1 MLEKLLNTLD
11 PLYSP
16 YTLVLIVAFLA
27 ILGFALLWID
37 VFMKDKKE
45 VYKKV
50 AYTFIALGIIVFGSL
65 GAFSTKQIFLRQ
77 QKINEIKNGRIE
89 NYYNFKKKG
98 QIIEIT
104 AKASDL
110 LKQNATVKIIGEDKN
125 PKATRVFGPVPRELR
140 DMGYSKIISLAPEV
154 L

>member
-11 PLYSP
+11 PFCSP
-16 YTLVLIVAFLA
+16 YTLTLMVAFLA

-45 VYKKV
+45 VYKKA

-65 GAFSTKQIFLRQ
+65 GTFSTKQLFLRQ

-104 AKASDL
+104 AKSSDL

-125 PKATRVFGPVPRELR
+125 SYQIQYQDAFDYVPKSSVE
-140 DMGYSKIISLAPEV
+140 
-154 L
+154 

>member
-1 MLEKLLNTLD
+1 MLEKLLTTFD

-16 YTLVLIVAFLA
+16 YSITLIVAFIAVL
-27 ILGFALLWID
+27 LFALLWTD
-37 VFMKDKKE
+37 VFMKSEKE
-45 VYKKV
+45 VYKKS

-65 GAFSTKQIFLRQ
+65 GAFSIKQLFSRQ

-104 AKASDL
+104 AKSSEFL
-110 LKQNATVKIIGEDKN
+110 TKNATVKIIGEDKN
-125 PKATRVFGPVPRELR
+125 SYQIQYQDTFDYVPKSSVE
-140 DMGYSKIISLAPEV
+140 
-154 L
+154 

>member
-11 PLYSP
+11 PFYSP
-16 YTLVLIVAFLA
+16 YTLILIVVFLA
-27 ILGFALLWID
+27 ILFFSLSWTD
-37 VFMKDKKE
+37 VFMKDEKK

-50 AYTFIALGIIVFGSL
+50 VHTYIILGIIAFGLLGVFGAKQL
-65 GAFSTKQIFLRQ
+65 FSRQ

-104 AKASDL
+104 AKSSEFL
-110 LKQNATVKIIGEDKN
+110 EKNAAVKIIGEDKN
-125 PKATRVFGPVPRELR
+125 SYQIQYQDTFDYVRKSSVE
-140 DMGYSKIISLAPEV
+140 
-154 L
+154 

>member
-1 MLEKLLNTLD
+1 MLEKLLTTLD

-16 YTLVLIVAFLA
+16 YTLTLIVAFIAVL
-27 ILGFALLWID
+27 LFALLWTD
-37 VFMKDKKE
+37 VFMKSEKE
-45 VYKKV
+45 VYKKS

-65 GAFSTKQIFLRQ
+65 GAFSIKQLFSRQ

-104 AKASDL
+104 AKSSEFL
-110 LKQNATVKIIGEDKN
+110 TKNATVKIIGEDKN
-125 PKATRVFGPVPRELR
+125 SYQIQYQDTFDYVPKSSVE
-140 DMGYSKIISLAPEV
+140 
-154 L
+154 

>member
-1 MLEKLLNTLD
+1 M
-11 PLYSP
+11 
-16 YTLVLIVAFLA
+16 
-27 ILGFALLWID
+27 
-37 VFMKDKKE
+37 
-45 VYKKV
+45 
-50 AYTFIALGIIVFGSL
+50 FGSL

-125 PKATRVFGPVPRELR
+125 TYQIQYQDAFDYVPKSFVE
-140 DMGYSKIISLAPEV
+140 
-154 L
+154 

>member
-1 MLEKLLNTLD
+1 MLEKLLTTFD

-16 YTLVLIVAFLA
+16 YSITLIVAFIAVL
-27 ILGFALLWID
+27 LFSLLWTD
-37 VFMKDKKE
+37 VFMKSEKE
-45 VYKKV
+45 VYKKS

-65 GAFSTKQIFLRQ
+65 GAFSIKQLFSRQ

-104 AKASDL
+104 AKSSEFL
-110 LKQNATVKIIGEDKN
+110 TKNATVKIIGEDKN
-125 PKATRVFGPVPRELR
+125 SYQIQYQDTFDYVPKSSVE
-140 DMGYSKIISLAPEV
+140 
-154 L
+154 

>member
-16 YTLVLIVAFLA
+16 YTLTLMVAFLA
-27 ILGFALLWID
+27 ILGFALLWTD

-45 VYKKV
+45 VYKKA

-65 GAFSTKQIFLRQ
+65 GAFSTKQLFSRQ

-89 NYYNFKKKG
+89 NYYNLKKKG
-98 QIIEIT
+98 QIIEIN
-104 AKASDL
+104 AKSSDF

-125 PKATRVFGPVPRELR
+125 SYQIQYQDTF
-140 DMGYSKIISLAPEV
+140 DYV
-154 L
+154 LKSSVE

>member
-1 MLEKLLNTLD
+1 MLEKLLNTND
-11 PLYSP
+11 PFCSP
-16 YTLVLIVAFLA
+16 YTLTLMVAFLA

-45 VYKKV
+45 VYKKA

-65 GAFSTKQIFLRQ
+65 GAFSTKQLISRQ

-98 QIIEIT
+98 QIIEIN
-104 AKASDL
+104 AKSSEF
-110 LKQNATVKIIGEDKN
+110 LKQNAVVKIIGEDKN
-125 PKATRVFGPVPRELR
+125 SYQIQYQDTFDYVPKSSVE
-140 DMGYSKIISLAPEV
+140 
-154 L
+154 

>member
-11 PLYSP
+11 PFYSP
-16 YTLVLIVAFLA
+16 YTLTLMVAFLA

-45 VYKKV
+45 VYKKA

-65 GAFSTKQIFLRQ
+65 GTFSTKQLFLRQ

-89 NYYNFKKKG
+89 NYYNFNKKG
-98 QIIEIT
+98 QVIEIN
-104 AKASDL
+104 AKSSEFL
-110 LKQNATVKIIGEDKN
+110 TKNATVKIIGEDKN
-125 PKATRVFGPVPRELR
+125 SYQIQYQDTFDYVPKSSVE
-140 DMGYSKIISLAPEV
+140 
-154 L
+154 

>member
-1 MLEKLLNTLD
+1 MLEKLLTTLD

-16 YTLVLIVAFLA
+16 YSITLIVAFIAVL
-27 ILGFALLWID
+27 LFALLWTD
-37 VFMKDKKE
+37 VFMKSEKE
-45 VYKKV
+45 VYKKS

-65 GAFSTKQIFLRQ
+65 GAFSIKQLFSRQ

-104 AKASDL
+104 AKSSEFL
-110 LKQNATVKIIGEDKN
+110 TKNATVKIIGEDKN
-125 PKATRVFGPVPRELR
+125 SYQIQYQDTFDYVPKSSVE
-140 DMGYSKIISLAPEV
+140 
-154 L
+154 

>member
-1 MLEKLLNTLD
+1 M
-11 PLYSP
+11 
-16 YTLVLIVAFLA
+16 VAFLG
-27 ILGFALLWID
+27 ILYLGLLWTD
-37 VFMKDKKE
+37 VFMKDEKE
-45 VYKKV
+45 VYKKL

-65 GAFSTKQIFLRQ
+65 GAFSTKQLFSRQ

-104 AKASDL
+104 AKSSDL

-125 PKATRVFGPVPRELR
+125 SYQIQYQDTFDYVPKSSVE
-140 DMGYSKIISLAPEV
+140 
-154 L
+154 

>member
-1 MLEKLLNTLD
+1 MLEKLLTTLD

-16 YTLVLIVAFLA
+16 YSITLIVAFIAVL
-27 ILGFALLWID
+27 LFALLWTD
-37 VFMKDKKE
+37 VFMKSEKE
-45 VYKKV
+45 VYKKS

-65 GAFSTKQIFLRQ
+65 GAFSIKQLFSRQ

-104 AKASDL
+104 AKSSEFL
-110 LKQNATVKIIGEDKN
+110 EKNAAVKIIGEDKN
-125 PKATRVFGPVPRELR
+125 SYQIQYQDTFDYVPKSSVE
-140 DMGYSKIISLAPEV
+140 
-154 L
+154 